1 MAPLFNPLYIV
12 LVTGDRHWDDM
23 RTVEADAAML
33 LKQNL
38 KSDLIIIHGGAPGLD
53 TIWDI
58 VANKNSIHRAKVD
71 ALWETRYR
79 GAGPQR
85 NSVMGRLIFQAMLG
99 SILSE
104 YPTQDVE
111 EEAHV
116 EFGQCLAY
124 HNDIRKSKG
133 TRNMVK
139 WAVRHG
145 IPVFPRGF
153 KLKDVT

>member
-1 MAPLFNPLYIV
+1 MAPIFNPLYV
-12 LVTGDRHWDDM
+12 ALVTGDRHWDDM
-23 RTVEADAAML
+23 SAVEADAAML
-33 LKQNL
+33 LKKHPKN
-38 KSDLIIIHGGAPGLD
+38 DLIVIHGGAPGLD

-58 VANKNSIHRAKVD
+58 VANKNSIHRSKVD
-71 ALWETRYR
+71 ALWDTRYR

-85 NSVMGRLIFQAMLG
+85 NSVMGRLVFQAMLG
-99 SILSE
+99 AILADI
-104 YPTQDVE
+104 PTLDYE
-111 EEAHV
+111 DEMGV

-124 HNDIRKSKG
+124 HNDIKKSKG

-139 WAVRHG
+139 WAIRHG